1 MRAGLESLAD
11 GVYEAIDYID
21 DDGINDEPIK
31 VSVKIKIEGD
41 GVAVDLT
48 DSDPQAEGNTNS
60 TMANTHAAIYY
71 VLIAI
76 VDPDMPA
83 NSGCY
88 RPIDVITKAGSVVD
102 PILPGAVAART
113 NCSQK
118 IVEAMYKAFA
128 PLTPDRVTA
137 GSHGQI
143 TTCGFGGTDPN
154 NGERFIYTEI
164 QVGGNGAR
172 PTKDGADGQD
182 GHLPRFMNTPI
193 EAVETRFPV
202 RIERYGFVPDSGGAG
217 TFRGS
222 LAMVRDVKLLADN
235 VSFARYADRHTRAP
249 FGLFGGKE
257 GSMGAFIL
265 NPGSPNESQL
275 KSKGLDNLRKDDVI
289 SLRMPGAGGY
299 GDPLERQFDLI
310 NNDLKNGKV
319 SAEQAVNDY
328 QIVLN
333 ETGLEIDQ
341 EATDKI
347 RKDK

>member
-1 MRAGLESLAD
+1 
-11 GVYEAIDYID
+11 
-21 DDGINDEPIK
+21 
-31 VSVKIKIEGD
+31 
-41 GVAVDLT
+41 
-48 DSDPQAEGNTNS
+48 
-60 TMANTHAAIYY
+60 
-71 VLIAI
+71 
-76 VDPDMPA
+76 
-83 NSGCY
+83 
-88 RPIDVITKAGSVVD
+88 
-102 PILPGAVAART
+102 
-113 NCSQK
+113 
-118 IVEAMYKAFA
+118 MYKAFA